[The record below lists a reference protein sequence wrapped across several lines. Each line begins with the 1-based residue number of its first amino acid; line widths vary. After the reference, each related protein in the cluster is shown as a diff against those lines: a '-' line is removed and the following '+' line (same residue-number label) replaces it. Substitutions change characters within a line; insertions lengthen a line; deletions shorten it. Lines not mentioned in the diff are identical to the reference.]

1 MSHQKYFWLFY
12 NSLNISQQSGR
23 SEMMTLEM
31 AEGLEDFLAKYPEAK
46 MLNFSE
52 TNFVST
58 SDFDTILIG
67 CEGGFHEDEVALFKV
82 ENIVG
87 FDTPLVLKSESAVCA
102 VASQILL

>member
-31 AEGLEDFLAKYPEAK
+31 AEGLEDFLAKYTETK
-46 MLNFSE
+46 MLNLSE

-58 SDFDTILIG
+58 SDFDTILCQLG
-67 CEGGFHEDEVALFKV
+67 KAFKPKYS
-82 ENIVG
+82 I
-87 FDTPLVLKSESAVCA
+87 SYCY
-102 VASQILL
+102 IY